1 EGKRYGSEPPAVG
14 VAYKVVHD
22 LHDRLGRAYAPEEHR
37 ALVTLGTICD
47 VAPLVAENRDL
58 VRMGLDA
65 LAHTQRPGLRA
76 LFEMA
81 QLDAATVTADSVGWT
96 IGPRINAAGR

>member
-1 EGKRYGSEPPAVG
+1 TADTGTSAVAEIAEATALGLDTLVIDHHAIPETLPQALAIVNPHLEGKRYGSEPPAVG

-58 VRMGLDA
+58 
-65 LAHTQRPGLRA
+65 
-76 LFEMA
+76 
-81 QLDAATVTADSVGWT
+81 
-96 IGPRINAAGR
+96 